1 VTPPEGDPRGR
12 LIVVGDAS
20 FAEAQFV
27 QQNPGNVA
35 FLANAIDWLARD
47 EALIGIR
54 SKNRTP
60 PNLLFESDSSRNLLK
75 WGNLLGVPLLF
86 VLFGAVRVTGRKRRA
101 EARWGE
107 VVS

>member
-1 VTPPEGDPRGR
+1 MV
-12 LIVVGDAS
+12 VVGDVS
-20 FAEAQFV
+20 FSEPQFL
-27 QQNPGNVA
+27 QQNPGNLT

-60 PNLLFESDSSRNLLK
+60 PNLLFESDMSRNLLK

-86 VLFGAVRVTGRKRRA
+86 VLVGVLRVAGRRRRA